1 MILVKDKSET
11 NPPSSPSDGLSAMS
25 AKVQGVAPGAPWVE
39 GFYLSTVTPLA
50 SLLTLQTRHTF
61 PQALVQ
67 SIPSSSWTSLPQA
80 ATWLPPAPCGVLADM
95 QPLSHLSL
103 TPRVGQLGCP
113 GRSRLSC
120 SRSPTQPD
128 HAHRTVICLPCW
140 FLTVTF
146 CLLGGWDLSLCAER

>member
-11 NPPSSPSDGLSAMS
+11 NHPSSPSDGLSAMS

-39 GFYLSTVTPLA
+39 GFHLSTVTSLA

-61 PQALVQ
+61 PQALVH

-80 ATWLPPAPCGVLADM
+80 ATWLPPAPRGVLADM
-95 QPLSHLSL
+95 QPLSHLS
-103 TPRVGQLGCP
+103 PGQLGCP
-113 GRSRLSC
+113 EHSRLSC
-120 SRSPTQPD
+120 SRSPTHPD

-146 CLLGGWDLSLCAER
+146 CLLGG